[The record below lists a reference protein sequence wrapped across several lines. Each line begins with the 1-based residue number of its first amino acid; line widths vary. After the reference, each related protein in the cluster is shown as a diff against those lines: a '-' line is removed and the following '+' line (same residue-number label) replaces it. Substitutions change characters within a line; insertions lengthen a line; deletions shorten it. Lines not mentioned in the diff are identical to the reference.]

1 MSTANETDIENP
13 TIFFKLGLQIYTSFL
28 LIIGLPGNAIS
39 GYIMATD
46 QTNRITTR
54 ILMVIIA
61 AADTAVLL
69 TGVTRYWSN
78 EVLGFD
84 FRNYSDLIC
93 KVHVFAFAFF
103 TDFAVGSLCAVAVE
117 RFLVVAFPHH
127 ANTFT
132 SIKSVCFGMATFAFV
147 LSIKNGIHLFMMG
160 LLEITGASDETFHAC
175 KTIAKYHKFM
185 EVFKKIDFITFAV
198 IPYIILFSCNLYI
211 YCKLKRQRRLLQTTI
226 NKRQTKINKSIL
238 LASSPTPGTYTNT
251 DNMESEVAD
260 KNSELMP
267 NSMIDGEKR
276 NHSKNVSSRQER
288 RKRKPEDVIK
298 VLTALTVVHV
308 VCTLPGTILTLVS
321 DYKHLSVPIEIKQFL
336 VIFIF
341 TNNAINFFAYLASSE
356 RFRKKLARIL
366 CCDWKNQH

>member
-1 MSTANETDIENP
+1 
-13 TIFFKLGLQIYTSFL
+13 
-28 LIIGLPGNAIS
+28 
-39 GYIMATD
+39 MATD
-46 QTNRITTR
+46 QANRITTR

-61 AADTAVLL
+61 VADTAVLL

-78 EVLGFD
+78 VVLGFD
-84 FRNYSDLIC
+84 FRIHSDLMC
-93 KVHVFAFAFF
+93 KIHVFGFAFF

-132 SIKSVCFGMATFAFV
+132 SIKSVCFGMAAFAIV

-160 LLEITGASDETFHAC
+160 LHETTPVLSETLPVC
-175 KTIAKYHKFM
+175 KSMDRYHNFM
-185 EVFKKIDFITFAV
+185 EAFKKIDFISFAI

-211 YCKLKRQRRLLQTTI
+211 YCKLKRQRRLLRTTV
-226 NKRQTKINKSIL
+226 NQRQPKINKSAL
-238 LASSPTPGTYTNT
+238 LANSTSPATYTDAENP
-251 DNMESEVAD
+251 ESVIVD

-267 NSMIDGEKR
+267 RSAIDGQIKSPSEF
-276 NHSKNVSSRQER
+276 VSTRHER
-288 RKRKPEDVIK
+288 RKRKPEDAIK

-308 VCTLPGTILTLVS
+308 VCTLPGTIVTLLS
-321 DYKHLSVPIEIKQFL
+321 DYKHLSVPIQIKQFL

-356 RFRKKLARIL
+356 RFRKKFASIL
-366 CCDWKNQH
+366 CCDNRNHRR